1 MKTNKLLAG
10 LLALT
15 IASPALAWG
24 DREQG
29 ILTGVAGYWLF
40 DKFRN
45 MPQQQQYPQ
54 QQQQYPRTQ
63 QGGVYMPPQVVSQPP
78 LQPHQGVNYV
88 YTCYVQVADPYTGM
102 VSIQQQVCL
111 GR

>member
-1 MKTNKLLAG
+1 MNKLLAG
-10 LLALT
+10 LLALA
-15 IASPALAWG
+15 ISSPAFAWG

-29 ILTGVAGYWLF
+29 ILTGIAGYWLF

-45 MPQQQQYPQ
+45 MPQQQPQ
-54 QQQQYPRTQ
+54 PRVYG
-63 QGGVYMPPQVVSQPP
+63 GGVYNGGVYGGGVGMYPPTVPPQQPYAGP
-78 LQPHQGVNYV
+78 NYV

-102 VSIQQQVCL
+102 VEVRQQVCM

>member
-1 MKTNKLLAG
+1 MNKLLAG
-10 LLALT
+10 LLVVA
-15 IASPALAWG
+15 ISSPAFAWG

-45 MPQQQQYPQ
+45 MQQQPRVYGGGGVINPNGIYMPGGVVSVPPQQPY
-54 QQQQYPRTQ
+54 
-63 QGGVYMPPQVVSQPP
+63 G
-78 LQPHQGVNYV
+78 GVNYV
-88 YTCYVQVADPYTGM
+88 YTCYVQVADPNTGM
-102 VSIQQQVCL
+102 VELRQQVCM

>member
-1 MKTNKLLAG
+1 MNKLLTA
-10 LLALT
+10 LLALS

-45 MPQQQQYPQ
+45 MPQQQP
-54 QQQQYPRTQ
+54 QQYPRGQ
-63 QGGVYMPPQVVSQPP
+63 QGGVYMPQQINTVPP
-78 LQPHQGVNYV
+78 MQPHQGVNYV

-102 VSIQQQVCL
+102 VSIQQQVCM